1 MCNYFFLVG
10 RVCNDIE
17 LKVVGD
23 GKKVVNLF
31 LATTRDFKNM
41 DGTYSTDFFP
51 IALWEFMAEVAVDVL
66 KKGSIVGIKGRLASK
81 KETLASGAVITTTE
95 LVGEKIVFSGD
106 NGYRAYPEE
115 TDELEE
121 EK

>member
-1 MCNYFFLVG
+1 MLLSSL
-10 RVCNDIE
+10 I
-17 LKVVGD
+17 
-23 GKKVVNLF
+23 
-31 LATTRDFKNM
+31 
-41 DGTYSTDFFP
+41 STHFHYKS
-51 IALWEFMAEVAVDVL
+51 ASL
-66 KKGSIVGIKGRLASK
+66 SK